1 MQIRRATPADVA
13 TIVELVQRA
22 YGHYV
27 ARIGVRP
34 RPMDADYAE
43 LVAAHRVWVAV
54 DATIIVGT
62 IVLIAEQDHLEVGN
76 VAVDPQYQGNGVG
89 RALLAFAE
97 DEARRGGA
105 HEVRL
110 FTHAAMTENRAYY
123 PRLGYVQTDRRMD
136 DGLDRV
142 FFAKRVE

>member
-22 YGHYV
+22 YRHYV

-43 LVAAHRVWVAV
+43 LVAVHRVWVAV
-54 DATIIVGT
+54 DATVIVGT

-97 DEARRGGA
+97 DEARRGGVR
-105 HEVRL
+105 EVRL
-110 FTHAAMTENRAYY
+110 FTHASMTENRAYY
-123 PRLGYVQTDRRMD
+123 PRLGYVQTDRRVD

-142 FFAKRVE
+142 FFAKTLE